1 MQPRTLIFL
10 FVLPAVVVLMGVNN
24 LFSAEHGNHIPSVA
38 SGSTYNR
45 FPAPWPAPPP
55 DSDKD
60 GYSDA
65 AETLLGSSPAEATNR
80 PSGVSYQYDALGRIQ
95 EIVRVPSR

>member
-1 MQPRTLIFL
+1 MQPRTLVFL
-10 FVLPAVVVLMGVNN
+10 FVLPAIVVLIGVNN
-24 LFSAEHGNHIPSVA
+24 LFSAEPGHLIPSTA
-38 SGSTYNR
+38 SGSTADR
-45 FPAPWPAPPP
+45 FPAPLPVPPP

-65 AETLLGSSPAEATNR
+65 AETLLGSNPAEAANR